1 MSQNES
7 YTLLDAIR
15 EEIKTLEELEAIY
28 KKDKVWITENIVAR
42 QRYSLERIL
51 NRFEKG
57 FDYYLGVNKEG
68 NPQMKVRRTTRHL
81 ERKYPAVAKAKS
93 NLDTVVN
100 LAKGKDDV

>member
-1 MSQNES
+1 MSQNEP

-28 KKDKVWITENIVAR
+28 KKDDKWIAENIVAS

-68 NPQMKVRRTTRHL
+68 NPQMKVRQTTRHL
-81 ERKYPAVAKAKS
+81 EREYPAVAKAKA
-93 NLDTVVN
+93 NLDIVVD
-100 LAKGKDDV
+100 LSKGKDDV